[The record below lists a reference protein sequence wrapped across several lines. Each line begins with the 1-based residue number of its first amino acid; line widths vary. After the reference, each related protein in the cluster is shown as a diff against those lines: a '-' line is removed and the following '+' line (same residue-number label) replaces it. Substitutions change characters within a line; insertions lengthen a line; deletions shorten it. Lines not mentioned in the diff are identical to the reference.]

1 MSAPRPQQTINE
13 PAAVHGRGYWTGAE
27 VTVEFRPSP
36 PETGIYFTRDDLA
49 QSGSA
54 APRIPAHVASQS
66 PADRRTILTAG
77 DSRVE
82 MVEHVLAALFGLGID
97 NCEVGVTGPEMPGCD
112 GSAQAFVEAIA
123 FAGIRQQ
130 EAASRPLVVRE
141 PVRCTN
147 GEQWIEARPPMGD
160 VLSIEYSL
168 DYGTSSIPPQWYVA
182 DITPAAFRHE
192 LAPARTFLLEEE
204 AEAIRARGLASH
216 VTAQD
221 LLIFGP
227 DGPIDNQLRFE
238 DECARHKALD
248 VVGDLA
254 LAGRPIVGHIVACR
268 SGHRMNADLV
278 RQLLASHSDDQT
290 TRRSA

>member
-1 MSAPRPQQTINE
+1 MSATRPQQTINE
-13 PAAVHGRGYWTGAE
+13 PAAVSGRGYWTGDE

-36 PETGIYFTRDDLA
+36 PDTGVYFKRDDLPE
-49 QSGSA
+49 S
-54 APRIPAHVASQS
+54 PRIPAHVGSQS
-66 PADRRTILTAG
+66 PADRRTILEVGTA
-77 DSRVE
+77 RVE

-112 GSAQAFVEAIA
+112 GSAMAFVESIA

-130 EAASRPLVVRE
+130 QAICQPIIVRE
-141 PVRCTN
+141 PVRCSS

-160 VLSIEYSL
+160 FLSIEYSL
-168 DYGTSSIPPQWYVA
+168 DYGPSSIPPQWYFA
-182 DITPAAFRHE
+182 DVSPDAFRRE
-192 LAPARTFLLEEE
+192 LAPARTFLLEAE
-204 AEAIRARGLASH
+204 AEAIRTQGLASH

-221 LLIFGP
+221 LLIFGT

-254 LAGRPIVGHIVACR
+254 LAGRKIIGHIVACR

-278 RQLLASHSDDQT
+278 RALLQSNSDDQPS
-290 TRRSA
+290 RRSA